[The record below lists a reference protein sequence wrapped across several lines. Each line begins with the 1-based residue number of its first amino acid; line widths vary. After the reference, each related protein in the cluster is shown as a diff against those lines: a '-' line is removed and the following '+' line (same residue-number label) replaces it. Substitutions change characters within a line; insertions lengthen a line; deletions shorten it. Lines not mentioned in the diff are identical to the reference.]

1 MFVDEVSFADVG
13 STWKFLPD
21 ERCSCNFS
29 FFGNRKIQVILT
41 RFFIIK
47 YRTSLS
53 WTVSGVL
60 NLNQKKNQ
68 VLTSNRCGPSG
79 SFKWLHVLSH
89 VPEMMALLGNMTS
102 CCSHFSWHD
111 TTTEDRAE
119 DCSCESFSQKC
130 EMLSSIRENFF
141 TIFNLTGFW
150 IENILFCC
158 FLFISVALVRCGI
171 V

>member
-53 WTVSGVL
+53 LTVSGVL
-60 NLNQKKNQ
+60 NLNQKKSSLDIKSLRSFRLLQ
-68 VLTSNRCGPSG
+68 VAARAQPCPRNDGTLGKHDQLLLPFLLTWYHHRRPSG
-79 SFKWLHVLSH
+79 RLFMRIIFAKVRNALEYSRKLFHHFQPHWLLNW
-89 VPEMMALLGNMTS
+89 EYTFLL
-102 CCSHFSWHD
+102 
-111 TTTEDRAE
+111 
-119 DCSCESFSQKC
+119 
-130 EMLSSIRENFF
+130 
-141 TIFNLTGFW
+141 
-150 IENILFCC
+150 
-158 FLFISVALVRCGI
+158 FLFYFRLLVRCGI